1 MSIDMVEFNKMEEI
15 EDDYILEDFFP
26 KTLPYPLQPLIEYR
40 IKLVT
45 KENIILLG
53 GESLQVNTACVIKK
67 KNQLTMHIKPY
78 ENLPVKF
85 ESVGYID
92 TNYRG
97 RVSVK
102 LVNYTSK
109 KIKMCSGTSVGYIV
123 MQPFSLQ

>member
-1 MSIDMVEFNKMEEI
+1 MSVDMVEFNKMEEI

-67 KNQLTMHIKPY
+67 KNQLACEI
-78 ENLPVKF
+78 
-85 ESVGYID
+85 
-92 TNYRG
+92 
-97 RVSVK
+97 
-102 LVNYTSK
+102 
-109 KIKMCSGTSVGYIV
+109 
-123 MQPFSLQ
+123 

>member
-67 KNQLTMHIKPY
+67 KNQLRMHIKPY